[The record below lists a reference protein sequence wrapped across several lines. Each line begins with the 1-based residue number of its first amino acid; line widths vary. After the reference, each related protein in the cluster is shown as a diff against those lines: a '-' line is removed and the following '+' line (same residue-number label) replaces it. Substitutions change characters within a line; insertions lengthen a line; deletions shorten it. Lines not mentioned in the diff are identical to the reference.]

1 MSGLDYLAE
10 RCDEMRKNRQLQ
22 LAVYAVMRQQATQQ
36 WPGQAYF
43 ILDEGRMIA
52 QNNHFFEGANICGTQ
67 DEYANSLTLW
77 AAFEKTWA
85 WRRKQLDAG
94 VIAINVKGTEPDE
107 ASVPP
112 EGGLAVEKADP
123 FDDYL
128 ALTGWPE
135 EA

>member
-1 MSGLDYLAE
+1 
-10 RCDEMRKNRQLQ
+10 
-22 LAVYAVMRQQATQQ
+22 
-36 WPGQAYF
+36 
-43 ILDEGRMIA
+43 MIA
-52 QNNHFFEGANICGTQ
+52 QNNHFFVDAESCRPQ

-94 VIAINVKGTEPDE
+94 VIEINVKGTEPDE
-107 ASVPP
+107 ASVQP
-112 EGGLAVEKADP
+112 EGGLVVEKTDP